1 LYSVQCRLLR
11 PSHLPDQI
19 DAFLWSRAARAAQS
33 AGVSIVA
40 LSGTF
45 NLLDEDKLRLAD
57 NFRRLKAL
65 AQGAAILGTD
75 LLTLC
80 SGTRNQHDMWTYHPQ
95 NQSPEAWQEMI
106 DAMHRALE
114 IAVEHDVYLGIEP
127 EVANVVSNAHDG
139 VLLIRELRS
148 NRIRIIFDPAN
159 LYRPPTDPR
168 RDKHVI
174 TDALR
179 LLGDHIAIAHCKD
192 IADPTA
198 NCAGHRDCEGPYAH
212 VAAGT
217 GILDYHHYISELK
230 RLVPR
235 SIPLILHGLNEEQIP
250 ASVSFIQNC
259 QKYLVPPGKRSTA
272 ESPGRP

>member
-1 LYSVQCRLLR
+1 MTPLFATRSRNRIFSHWRCRT
-11 PSHLPDQI
+11 QVG
-19 DAFLWSRAARAAQS
+19 SRRTQ
-33 AGVSIVA
+33 A
-40 LSGTF
+40 LIG
-45 NLLDEDKLRLAD
+45 
-57 NFRRLKAL
+57 RR
-65 AQGAAILGTD
+65 QTD
-75 LLTLC
+75 
-80 SGTRNQHDMWTYHPQ
+80 RF
-95 NQSPEAWQEMI
+95 I
-106 DAMHRALE
+106 
-114 IAVEHDVYLGIEP
+114 I
-127 EVANVVSNAHDG
+127 NAHDG
-139 VLLIRELRS
+139 VRLIRELRS

-159 LYRPPTDPR
+159 LYRPPMDPR
-168 RDKHVI
+168 RDRHVI

-198 NCAGHRDCEGPYAH
+198 KRAGHQDCEGPYAH

-217 GILDYHHYISELK
+217 GILDYHHYISELE